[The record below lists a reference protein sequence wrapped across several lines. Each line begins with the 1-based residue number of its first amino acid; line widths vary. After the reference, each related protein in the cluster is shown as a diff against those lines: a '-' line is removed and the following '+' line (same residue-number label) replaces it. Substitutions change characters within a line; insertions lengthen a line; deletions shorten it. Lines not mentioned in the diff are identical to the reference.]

1 MGFQPGGERYSKSTP
16 PCLSRSKSCSSTSVK
31 SQVPPCLCFRLN
43 LSKELVGVWFLQGR
57 GPGRGQPEGVGCW
70 CWGPD
75 APFLKK
81 EWVGLSWWLS
91 GKEPTRR
98 CRRHRFDPWSGK
110 IPHAVEQLSP
120 RATTTETVLE
130 SPGTTASEA
139 HTP

>member
-1 MGFQPGGERYSKSTP
+1 MKLKKTKRTKKQNRNGLRDAENK
-16 PCLSRSKSCSSTSVK
+16 
-31 SQVPPCLCFRLN
+31 
-43 LSKELVGVWFLQGR
+43 LVVL
-57 GPGRGQPEGVGCW
+57 GVGCGSG
-70 CWGPD
+70 GPD

-81 EWVGLSWWLS
+81 EWVGLPWWLS
-91 GKEPTRR
+91 GKEPTCR

-120 RATTTETVLE
+120 RATITETVLE